1 MRTHQVASRDVLGF
15 HPYMRMFAE
24 FQIWLELRGD
34 HIARCQ
40 GGPMNDPEPVRDSMK
55 ARLVRGEQ
63 LLGVLLRMPSEE
75 LTEMVALSG
84 FDLRPDRLRARPGG
98 PGLAAQ
104 PHRPGRL
111 PRRRRDGPHRFGG
124 AGPGP
129 SRAGSGR
136 DRIVAP
142 HVDTPEQAQAL
153 VNSVHYPPLG
163 HRGFATYSR
172 AGQFGLVT
180 PQEHRQRFLDETL
193 VFAMIESP
201 AAVAEAAAILDVPG
215 LDGTM
220 IGNCRPRCLE
230 TPRRARC
237 AGVGGV
243 GSCRSGR
250 LASIA
255 DGHRPRC
262 RAGRGS
268 LADGADLVV
277 YNLAHSIMGH
287 LHELAAARRT

>member
-1 MRTHQVASRDVLGF
+1 
-15 HPYMRMFAE
+15 
-24 FQIWLELRGD
+24 
-34 HIARCQ
+34 
-40 GGPMNDPEPVRDSMK
+40 MNDPEPVRDSMK

-63 LLGVLLRMPSEE
+63 LLGALLRMPSEE

-84 FDLRPDRLRARPGG
+84 FDFVLIDCEHGPADLALLRNHIVLAACHDVDVMVRIGSGEPALALRA
-98 PGLAAQ
+98 LDQ
-104 PHRPGRL
+104 
-111 PRRRRDGPHRFGG
+111 G
-124 AGPGP
+124 AIG
-129 SRAGSGR
+129 
-136 DRIVAP
+136 IVAP

-172 AGQFGLVT
+172 AGQFGLVP

-201 AAVAEAAAILDVPG
+201 AAVAEAVAILDVPG

-220 IGNCRPRCLE
+220 IGTADLGASRRPDEPDVPEL
-230 TPRRARC
+230 
-237 AGVGGV
+237 V
-243 GSCRSGR
+243 GSVHAA
-250 LASIA
+250 LAAS
-255 DGHRPRC
+255 
-262 RAGRGS
+262 RALRMDIVPGAAQAEAA

-287 LHELAAARRT
+287 LHELAAARGT